1 MKWFESFGL
10 DAANECLWRDGAQI
24 ALPPKPFAVLRYLV
38 DNPGRLIP
46 HDELLD
52 ALWPETYVQPQVL
65 RTYVLELRKVLGDDA
80 KQPRF
85 IQTLP
90 KRGFRFIAE
99 VKEAIVNG
107 RPRAAS
113 EPQEPTTN
121 GLVGREAELAKL
133 NEFVQWIEKGH
144 RQVVF
149 VTGEAG
155 IGKTALADAFCSDLV
170 SIPGVIV
177 ARGQCVEGLGLKDE
191 YYPVKEALN
200 QLCASVDAEWA
211 CAALA
216 RHAPAWLESLGRQ
229 QIVTANGTQPAVAK
243 AMTSGD
249 LCAALEELTRERQLI
264 LVVED
269 LHWADGS
276 TLELISALARRR
288 TAARLMVLVT
298 SRVKDVSICHALKEL
313 KSDLLVRRLCEEV
326 TLSPLPKAG
335 VRKLLSRE
343 LQQEVLPAGLAEFV
357 FQRSEGNPL
366 FVTAILEHLIA
377 QAFLTRE
384 QNGAEARWEL
394 KARLAEIDTDVPH
407 QLAQMIELEIARL
420 TDREQRLLEAAS
432 LVPVAFPAWAV
443 AAALEEDAAETEEA
457 CDQLARRLYFVHRAG
472 QDELPGGARSTFYS
486 FAHELFRDVLYQ
498 RQAEARRAQR
508 HIRIAERLGDLFA
521 GREAFV
527 AREMAMHFE
536 AAGCWGRASDSLR
549 AAARHALGRGA
560 GSEAEE
566 LFEQALRLAGQT
578 SASARSAA
586 VDSIRAEMAKVSDGL

>member
-24 ALPPKPFAVLRYLV
+24 ALPPKPFSVLSYLV
-38 DNPGRLIP
+38 DHPGRLIP

-90 KRGFRFIAE
+90 KRGFRFVAE
-99 VKEAIVNG
+99 VKEAVVNG
-107 RPRAAS
+107 KPHATS
-113 EPQEPTTN
+113 EPQEPATN
-121 GLVGREAELAKL
+121 GLIGREAELAKL
-133 NEFVQWIEKGH
+133 NELVQWIEKGH

-155 IGKTALADAFCSDLV
+155 IGKTALVDAFCGDLA
-170 SIPGVIV
+170 STPGVIV

-191 YYPVKEALN
+191 YYPVKEALG
-200 QLCASVDAEWA
+200 QLCASADAERA
-211 CAALA
+211 CEALA
-216 RHAPAWLESLGRQ
+216 RLAPGWLAALGRQ
-229 QIVTANGTQPAVAK
+229 PVAVANGAQPSAVK
-243 AMTSGD
+243 AMRSGD
-249 LCAALEELTRERQLI
+249 LCAALEELTRERPLI

-288 TAARLMVLVT
+288 TAAKLMVLAT
-298 SRVKDVSICHALKEL
+298 SRVKDVSVCRALKEI

-326 TLSPLPKAG
+326 ALLPLPKAE

-343 LQQEVLPAGLAEFV
+343 LQQDVLPAGLAEFV

-366 FVTAILEHLIA
+366 FVIAILEHLVA
-377 QAFLTRE
+377 QAFIRRE
-384 QNGAEARWEL
+384 QNGTAQWEL
-394 KARLAEIDTDVPH
+394 NARFAEIDTDVPH
-407 QLAQMIELEIARL
+407 QLAQMIELEIGRL
-420 TDREQRLLEAAS
+420 TDKEQQLLEAAS

-443 AAALEEDAAETEEA
+443 AAALEENAAETEEA

-472 QDELPGGARSTFYS
+472 QDELPDGARSTFYS

-508 HIRIAERLGDLFA
+508 HIRIAERLGDLFV

-536 AAGCWGRASDSLR
+536 AAGCWERASDSLR
-549 AAARHALGRGA
+549 AAARHATERGA

-578 SASARSAA
+578 NAPTRSAA
-586 VDSIRAEMAKVSDGL
+586 VDSIRAEMARVSDGL